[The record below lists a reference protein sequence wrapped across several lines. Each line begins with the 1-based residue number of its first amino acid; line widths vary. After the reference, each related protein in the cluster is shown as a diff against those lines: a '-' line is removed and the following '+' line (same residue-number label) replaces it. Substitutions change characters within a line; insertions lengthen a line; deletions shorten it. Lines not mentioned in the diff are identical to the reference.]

1 MADHT
6 AAAAAAPAAAP
17 ASRPWF
23 GGEHPVDGLACG
35 EETPTE
41 FDRHKLSIATT
52 IDEVI
57 AAVSVTFDTQQRPAL
72 WKLWAALA
80 NDYCAGFHTLSAEL
94 AWALADHWLG
104 SSASGAVI
112 FSCALLQLEPSR
124 RAAVM
129 ACAGLERRRMLAR
142 TASDEDP
149 FAILIAED

>member
-94 AWALADHWLG
+94 AWAL
-104 SSASGAVI
+104 V
-112 FSCALLQLEPSR
+112 
-124 RAAVM
+124 
-129 ACAGLERRRMLAR
+129 
-142 TASDEDP
+142 
-149 FAILIAED
+149 